1 MMAIFR
7 KQGFIAGKF
16 GAFFERVMGV
26 FWLEKNSSWLHRELC

>member
-16 GAFFERVMGV
+16 GARIERVMGI
-26 FWLEKNSSWLHRELC
+26 FGLEKNSSWMLPELC